1 MAGLGV
7 TTAGTAAA
15 QDGGE
20 PAYGDWF
27 SNVDNYEGTVDER
40 GSDQVTITVG
50 TSGNGGEFG
59 FGPAAVHVDPGT
71 TIVWEW
77 TGNGG
82 SHNVVAEDGSFES
95 ELVGEAGHTFEYTVE
110 GEGIITYACSP
121 HKTLGMKGAIAVGD
135 VETASAETA
144 GEESE
149 QDSGEEIDYGGWF
162 EGVNNFDGTVD
173 KTGTDEVTVTV
184 GADGNNGPYAF
195 DPPAIRVDP
204 GTTVIWEWSGDGGS
218 HNVVEDAG
226 GFQSDLVGA
235 GGVTFERTFEERGI
249 VKYVC
254 TPHESMGMRGAI
266 VVGSPESGGGYSR
279 GDLLTLG
286 GGVGLA
292 GGLVALFGFG
302 TSTRDSQS
310 TN

>member
-7 TTAGTAAA
+7 ATAGPAVA
-15 QDGGE
+15 QSGSE

-27 SNVDNYEGTVDER
+27 SNVDNYDGTVDKR
-40 GSDQVTITVG
+40 GTDQVTITVG
-50 TSGNGGEFG
+50 ASGNSGAFA

-95 ELVGEAGHTFEYTVE
+95 ELVGEAGHTFEHTVE

-121 HKTLGMKGAIAVGD
+121 HKTVGMKGAIAVGN
-135 VETASAETA
+135 VEMASAETA
-144 GEESE
+144 DGESE
-149 QDSGEEIDYGGWF
+149 SDSGDGIDYGGWF
-162 EGVNNFDGTVD
+162 EGVGNFDGTVD
-173 KTGTDEVTVTV
+173 KTGSNEVTVTV

-204 GTTVIWEWSGDGGS
+204 GTTIVWEWSGNGGS
-218 HNVVEDAG
+218 HNVVDNDG
-226 GFQSDLVGA
+226 GFQSDLVGK
-235 GGVTFERTFEERGI
+235 GGTTFEQTFEERGI

-266 VVGSPESGGGYSR
+266 VVGSPESDAGYSR

-302 TSTRDSQS
+302 TASDSSQS
-310 TN
+310 TD